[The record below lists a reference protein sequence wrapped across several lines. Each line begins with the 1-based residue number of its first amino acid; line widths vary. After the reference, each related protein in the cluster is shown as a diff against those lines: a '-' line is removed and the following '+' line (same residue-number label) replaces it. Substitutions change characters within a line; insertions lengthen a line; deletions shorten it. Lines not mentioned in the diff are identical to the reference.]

1 MMNVDVYD
9 THVRTVEGNLLHFDI
24 MLPSDEES
32 RVIYYA
38 NQWLLGIVKIPEKI
52 TRENCR
58 YRHTETAPPS
68 TTNRTTTGKNHETDH
83 TQTDTAI
90 IDVHSRRYT
99 RRERR

>member
-58 YRHTETAPPS
+58 YRHTETATPEI
-68 TTNRTTTGKNHETDH
+68 RKRIREHGYF
-83 TQTDTAI
+83 I
-90 IDVHSRRYT
+90 IQMEGCPAFYY
-99 RRERR
+99 